1 MQYISVENGMDKQD
15 FLKLMCVSDY
25 YAQVNVCVQQ
35 SWQSYKTF
43 SCINAP
49 KENDLLV
56 FINRAKVT
64 YSMKDGETFSLKNG
78 DIAYVPSGKEYTFT
92 VNERDEDYGCTYGI
106 NFLLFDDL
114 HQRVFL
120 ENNQII
126 PDANHLR
133 EYFHK
138 MSEIS
143 ESGTHSY
150 AELHSIFYKIISSLS
165 EGEKHNNIKNFPA
178 IKKGIDYLEN
188 DTSLSLSVLEIAKM
202 CNVSQ
207 NYFCRLFKAYSGM
220 TPQEYILN
228 TKIEKAKVL
237 LNETSLSVYEVS
249 LQCGFQDS
257 SYFCRLF
264 KKKTGVSPKTFKK
277 TKKLPM

>member
-1 MQYISVENGMDKQD
+1 MDKQD
-15 FLKLMCVSDY
+15 FLKLMCVLDY

-35 SWQSYKTF
+35 SWKSYKTF
-43 SCINAP
+43 SCLNAP

-143 ESGTHSY
+143 ESGTRSY

-264 KKKTGVSPKTFKK
+264 KKKTGVSPKIFKK